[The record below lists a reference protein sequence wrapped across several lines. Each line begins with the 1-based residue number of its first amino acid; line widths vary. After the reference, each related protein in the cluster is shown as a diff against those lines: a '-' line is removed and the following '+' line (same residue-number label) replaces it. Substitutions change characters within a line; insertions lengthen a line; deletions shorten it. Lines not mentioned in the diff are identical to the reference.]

1 MTDLAVAIT
10 GASGYLGSRAALGFA
25 DVRVRALV
33 RAQVP
38 WLRAVE
44 QVPLDLLQPA
54 AEVAIAFRGVDA
66 VIHLAGHNEVIASS
80 DPDRALAE
88 TVIAARHV
96 AEAAAIA
103 GVERVV
109 YVSTVHVYGDRL
121 SPGSAVDG
129 RMGGVLTTARGVNGT
144 ATCLIVSQL

>member
-1 MTDLAVAIT
+1 VTDLAVAIT

-103 GVERVV
+103 GT
-109 YVSTVHVYGDRL
+109 TVGAMKVRAHRGYEALRKLLG
-121 SPGSAVDG
+121 
-129 RMGGVLTTARGVNGT
+129 ARKE
-144 ATCLIVSQL
+144 AS